1 MPVEDG
7 RYRQM
12 EGRQGTPS
20 QRPRSSERESPVGGG
35 GGGRRG
41 RSGIYGR
48 QGMALSVSI
57 IMSLSYLLFNAG
69 YIYNTSPYIYRSL
82 G

>member
-1 MPVEDG
+1 MPVEGG

-20 QRPRSSERESPVGGG
+20 QRPRSSERESPVGR
-35 GGGRRG
+35 GGGRLYY
-41 RSGIYGR
+41 IWR